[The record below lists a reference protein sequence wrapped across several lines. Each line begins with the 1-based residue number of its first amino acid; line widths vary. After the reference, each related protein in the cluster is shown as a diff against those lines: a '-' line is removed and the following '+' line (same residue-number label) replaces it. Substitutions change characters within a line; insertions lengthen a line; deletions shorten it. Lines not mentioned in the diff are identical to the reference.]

1 VRILITGGAGFI
13 GSHTAEAL
21 LQKGHTLRIIDN
33 LDNHVHSESTRP
45 VYLADDIEFMH
56 GDVRNR
62 ADLEKAVDGIDAV
75 YHFAVYNSNSPDFSK
90 YAEVNDVGTALL
102 YEIIVNRRLHIQKIV
117 LASSQSIYGEGE
129 YTCIDH
135 GVQYPPPR
143 SRDQLR
149 RGEWGVKC
157 PLCQKDMEPLITD
170 EIHAN
175 PHNQYAVSKYA
186 QELYALTLG
195 RRYGIPTVILRYSEV
210 QGPGKRFYNIHD
222 GILRI
227 FAVKLL
233 SGNPI
238 TFYEDGNQLRDYVH
252 VSDVVAANLL
262 VLESVAADYDVFNV
276 GGSRAYSVSEFTKIL
291 LKIMG
296 KNVRPQK
303 PGEFRF
309 GDVRHIISDISK
321 LRKLGWEPQKTI
333 EQNIREYLTWLQAQP
348 NIRDYYTETEKI
360 LRQQGTIQP
369 IAR

>member
-1 VRILITGGAGFI
+1 MRILITGGAGFI

-21 LQKGHTLRIIDN
+21 IQKGHDVRVLDN
-33 LDNHVHSESTRP
+33 LDHHVHAESAKP
-45 VYLADDIEFMH
+45 VQLGTDIEFIH
-56 GDVRNR
+56 GDVRTR
-62 ADLEKAVDGIDAV
+62 SDIEKALDGIDAV
-75 YHFAVYNSNSPDFSK
+75 YHFAVYNSNLPDFSK
-90 YAEVNDVGTALL
+90 YAEVNDAGTALL
-102 YEIIVNRRLHIQKIV
+102 YEIIVNKRLHIQKIV
-117 LASSQSIYGEGE
+117 LSSSQSIYGEGE
-129 YTCIDH
+129 YTCGEH

-157 PLCQKDMEPLITD
+157 PICKKEMEPLITD
-170 EIHAN
+170 ESHAH
-175 PHNQYAVSKYA
+175 PHSPYAVSKYA

-195 RRYGIPTVILRYSEV
+195 RRYSIPTSILRYSEV
-210 QGPGKRFYNIHD
+210 QGPGKRFYNIHN

-262 VLESVAADYDVFNV
+262 ILESGAADYEVFNV

-296 KNVRPQK
+296 KNIRPQK

-309 GDVRHIISDISK
+309 GDVRHIVSDISK

-333 EQNIREYLTWLQAQP
+333 EQNIREYLAWLQAQP
-348 NIRDYYTETEKI
+348 QIHDYYTETEKV
-360 LRQQGTIQP
+360 LRQQGLIQP
-369 IAR
+369 ISR